1 MANLTPQST
10 SVIGTSLTLSPATVT
25 VGDTVPVNSK
35 VILRNGSGSSIN
47 VTIVTPGNDQYGI
60 ARPDVVTAVANGAMY
75 AFGGPFPADL
85 ADPANSYLVTL
96 ICSAVTSV
104 TLSVMTED

>member
-10 SVIGTSLTLSPATVT
+10 AVVGTSLTLSPATVT
-25 VGDTVPVNSK
+25 VGDTVPTQSK
-35 VILRNGSGSSIN
+35 VIVRNASGGSIN
-47 VTIVTPGNDQYGI
+47 VTIVTPGNDQYGN
-60 ARPDVVTAVANGAMY
+60 ARPDIVTAVANSAMY

-85 ADPANSYLVTL
+85 GDPANSNLVTI
-96 ICSAVTSV
+96 ICSVVTSV